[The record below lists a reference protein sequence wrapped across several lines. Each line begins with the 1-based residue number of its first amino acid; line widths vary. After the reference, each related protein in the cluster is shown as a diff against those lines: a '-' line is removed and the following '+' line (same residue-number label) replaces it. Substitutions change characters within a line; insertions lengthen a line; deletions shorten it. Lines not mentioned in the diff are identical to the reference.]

1 MEKKVKPKY
10 TTEQLLEAI
19 QASPFDIVVKSV
31 DGDKVEVSSP
41 FEDSTLTVVSDE
53 TEVFILHT
61 PVRYNT
67 AWEDVIISSLRT
79 ALHILFDNKEASY

>member
-1 MEKKVKPKY
+1 MKPKY
-10 TTEQLLEAI
+10 SVEQIVEAVS
-19 QASPFDIVVKSV
+19 ASHLYLVIKSV
-31 DGDKVEVSSP
+31 DGSKVEVSSP

-53 TEVFILHT
+53 TKVFILHT

>member
-1 MEKKVKPKY
+1 MKPKY
-10 TTEQLLEAI
+10 SVEQIVEAI
-19 QASPFDIVVKSV
+19 SASHLYLVVKSV

-41 FEDSTLTVVSDE
+41 FEDCTFTVVSDE
-53 TEVFILHT
+53 TKVFILHT

-67 AWEDVIISSLRT
+67 AWEDAIISSLRT